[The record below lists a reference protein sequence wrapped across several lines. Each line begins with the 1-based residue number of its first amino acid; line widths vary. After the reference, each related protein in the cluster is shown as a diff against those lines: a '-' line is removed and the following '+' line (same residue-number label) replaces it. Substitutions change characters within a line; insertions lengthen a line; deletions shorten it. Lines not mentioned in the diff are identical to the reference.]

1 MDRFVKK
8 TRTNFILFNTRTV
21 KSMGTRLVQG
31 FLILQLLKLL
41 LLLIITNTK
50 GIFDDINIQ
59 FYWDR
64 NIVIPWIYME
74 YVYVFV
80 FTRYMVLVVMNYV

>member
-1 MDRFVKK
+1 
-8 TRTNFILFNTRTV
+8 
-21 KSMGTRLVQG
+21 MGTRLVQG
-31 FLILQLLKLL
+31 FLILRLLKLL

-74 YVYVFV
+74 YVYAFV

>member
-31 FLILQLLKLL
+31 FLILRLLKLL

-50 GIFDDINIQ
+50 SIFDDINIQ
-59 FYWDR
+59 FY
-64 NIVIPWIYME
+64 
-74 YVYVFV
+74 
-80 FTRYMVLVVMNYV
+80 